1 MNVYA
6 NLKKIYSSFCL
17 SALENTSLSY
27 LNYEKSSCSVCRHFL
42 KCQEE
47 IVRHFF
53 YLAVLPDSKGIKASV
68 NLIDRLLH
76 LCSSKKTS
84 STLQH
89 KLYFLYSFLLPL
101 GFHLSIL
108 YKSVQLIWADKE
120 AQLYLSVLNKTFII
134 CIYSTFTVLTGLE
147 IMRYYF
153 WKITNEPTPTNH
165 TQQIIFL

>member
-6 NLKKIYSSFCL
+6 NLKKKYSSFCL

-47 IVRHFF
+47 RVRHFF

-68 NLIDRLLH
+68 NLIDRLLR

-84 STLQH
+84 STLQR

-108 YKSVQLIWADKE
+108 YKSVQLICADKE
-120 AQLYLSVLNKTFII
+120 AQLYLYVLNKMFII
-134 CIYSTFTVLTGLE
+134 CIYSTFTVLPGLE

-153 WKITNEPTPTNH
+153 WKITNEPTPPNH
-165 TQQIIFL
+165 T